1 MVSGTEL
8 GNIGSDE
15 LQIDINIIYRPY
27 QVFPAANNPCQ
38 CSLASFKLIKCLTH
52 HLLGR
57 VSNGR

>member
-8 GNIGSDE
+8 ANIGRDE
-15 LQIDINIIYRPY
+15 LRFDINVIYRLY

-38 CSLASFKLIKCLTH
+38 CSLASFKLIKCLRR